1 MARVL
6 IAGCGYVGAALGGAL
21 ATESHEVW
29 GLSRNPV
36 TLPEGVRAIEADLGA
51 AASLAELPVD
61 LDMVFYMASP
71 GGSDDVLYRTAYVEG
86 LSNLVEALV
95 RQGQE
100 PDRLFLVS
108 STAVY
113 AQSEGEWVDERSPT
127 ESAHFSGRRL
137 MEAEAVLLDCPSP
150 GTVVRFA
157 GIYGPRRTQLLES
170 VRAGRA
176 VYRASPPQWTNRIHR
191 DDCAGVLKH
200 LMQCRYPERLY
211 LGVDCEPAPKGE
223 VQRWIAGALGAPPPR
238 VADSDA
244 SGSRTTR
251 SNKRC
256 RNDRLLAS
264 GYRFRYPTYREGYRA
279 VIEGLG

>member
-6 IAGCGYVGAALGGAL
+6 IAGCGYVGSALGRAL
-21 ATESHEVW
+21 AAASHEVW
-29 GLSRNPV
+29 GLSRTPV
-36 TLPEGVRAIEADLGA
+36 SLPEGVRPIEADLGA
-51 AASLAELPVD
+51 AESLTDLPPE

-71 GGSDDVLYRTAYVEG
+71 GGSDDVLYRTAYAEG
-86 LSNLVEALV
+86 LGNVLDALV
-95 RQGQE
+95 AQNQQPERV
-100 PDRLFLVS
+100 FFVS

-113 AQSEGEWVDERSPT
+113 AQSEGEWVDETSPT
-127 ESAHFSGRRL
+127 EPAHFSGRRL
-137 MEAEAVLLDCPSP
+137 LEAEAALLSGPFL

-200 LMQCRYPERLY
+200 LMESRNPERVY
-211 LGVDCEPAPKGE
+211 LGVDCEPATKGD
-223 VQRWIAGALGAPPPR
+223 VQRWVAGALGAPIPR
-238 VADSDA
+238 VADSDT
-244 SGSRTTR
+244 SSRR
-251 SNKRC
+251 SSRGNKRC
-256 RNDRLLAS
+256 RNDRLLGS
-264 GYRFRYPTYREGYRA
+264 GYRFLYPTYREGYRA